1 MPANRFYN
9 AFDSESLEGRPGSA
23 ASGEY
28 RNPFQ
33 IDRDRIIH
41 SSAFRRLQNKTQVFL
56 SGEYDF
62 YRTRLTHSI
71 EVAQIGRSMC
81 AYLMSRHGDLLADD
95 CFIDPDLVECACL
108 AHDLGH
114 PPFGHT
120 GERTL
125 HRLMEPYGGFEGNAQ
140 TLRILT
146 QTLFNEGRKGM
157 NPTRALLDGV
167 LKYKTL
173 YAEKPANKKNHYLYN
188 DQKRWLDFTLGGQ
201 AFPVELTP
209 GKERNQF
216 RSIECQI
223 MDWADDTAYSLNDIA
238 DGIHAGFI
246 TIPKLERWAEGQT
259 LDSTQKEH
267 VEFLCKAIKE
277 QRVEGR
283 LNRSIGHYIQAARL
297 APDSTFLSAMTRRH
311 SFRLEV
317 DAAMKQQSAL
327 NKRIALDLVFR
338 SPQLQQLDYKADF
351 ILTRLFEVLRD
362 RYIERSKGS
371 CLHLIPATVE
381 AEIEKA
387 PDAAGRARLV
397 CDWVASMT
405 DNFAFRTYRR
415 LFDADFGSITD
426 FV

>member
-9 AFDSESLEGRPGSA
+9 TFDSETLTPRPS
-23 ASGEY
+23 SPSEY
-28 RNPFQ
+28 RNAFQ

-71 EVAQIGRSMC
+71 EVAQIGRSIC
-81 AYLMSRHGDLLADD
+81 AYLAQQSEMLDD
-95 CFIDPDLVECACL
+95 GCFIDPDLVECACL
-108 AHDLGH
+108 SHDLGH

-125 HRLMEPYGGFEGNAQ
+125 HRLMRLYGGFEGNAQ

-146 QTLFNEGRKGM
+146 ETLFNEGREGM
-157 NPTRALLDGV
+157 NPSRAVLDGV

-173 YAEKPANKKNHYLYN
+173 QAEVEGAPNHYLYN
-188 DQKRWLDFTLGGQ
+188 NQEVWLDFTMGHQ
-201 AFPVELTP
+201 AFPTELTP
-209 GKERNQF
+209 GKVRNQF
-216 RSIECQI
+216 RSIECQL

-246 TIPKLERWAEGQT
+246 TVSKLERWAEGRE
-259 LDSTQKEH
+259 LNERDDIHIKK
-267 VEFLCKAIKE
+267 LCAAIRE
-277 QRVEGR
+277 GRVERKLNSAIGR
-283 LNRSIGHYIQAARL
+283 YIRAVTL
-297 APDSTFLSAMTRRH
+297 VPNSTFLSAMTRRH
-311 SFRLEV
+311 QFRLEI
-317 DAAMKQQSAL
+317 DPDMQAESRL
-327 NKRIALDLVFR
+327 NKKIALDLVFK

-362 RYIERSKGS
+362 RYIEQEKSS
-371 CLHLIPATVE
+371 TLHLMPATLE

-387 PDAAGRARLV
+387 PDAGTRARLV

-405 DNFAFRTYRR
+405 DSFAFRTYRR

>member
-9 AFDSESLEGRPGSA
+9 AFDIETFKQRPA
-23 ASGEY
+23 NSGEY
-28 RNPFQ
+28 RSAFQ

-71 EVAQIGRSMC
+71 EVAQIGRSIC
-81 AYLMSRHGDLLADD
+81 AYLAQQSAILQED
-95 CFIDPDLVECACL
+95 FWIDPDLVECACL
-108 AHDLGH
+108 SHDLGH

-125 HRLMEPYGGFEGNAQ
+125 HRLMKPYGGFEGNAQ

-146 QTLFNEGRKGM
+146 ETLFNESREGM
-157 NPTRALLDGV
+157 DPSRAVLDGV

-173 YAEKPANKKNHYLYN
+173 LSEKSDAKNHFLYD
-188 DQKRWLDFTLGGQ
+188 DQERWLDFTMGHQ
-201 AFPVELTP
+201 PFPTELTP

-223 MDWADDTAYSLNDIA
+223 MDWADDTAYSTNDIA

-246 TIPKLERWAEGQT
+246 TVSKLEKWAEGQS
-259 LDSTQKEH
+259 LSETQTIHIGK
-267 VEFLCKAIKE
+267 LCSAIKGN
-277 QRVEGR
+277 RVER
-283 LNRSIGHYIQAARL
+283 KLNSSIGRYIRAATL
-297 APDSTFLSAMTRRH
+297 VPNSTFLSAMTRRH
-311 SFRLEV
+311 QYRLEI
-317 DAAMKQQSAL
+317 DPEMQAESKL
-327 NKRIALDLVFR
+327 NKKIAFDLVFK

-362 RYIERSKGS
+362 RYVEKTKEHS
-371 CLHLIPATVE
+371 LHLMPAALE
-381 AEIEKA
+381 DEIEKS
-387 PDAAGRARLV
+387 PDASFRARLI

-405 DNFAFRTYRR
+405 DSFAFRTYRR

>member
-9 AFDSESLEGRPGSA
+9 SFDSDTLNPRRTSE
-23 ASGEY
+23 GEY
-28 RNPFQ
+28 RNAFQ

-71 EVAQIGRSMC
+71 EVAQIGRSIC
-81 AYLMSRHGDLLADD
+81 AFLAQQRDLLDED
-95 CFIDPDLVECACL
+95 FYIDPDLVECACL
-108 AHDLGH
+108 SHDLGH

-125 HRLMEPYGGFEGNAQ
+125 HRVMQPYGGFEGNAQ

-146 QTLFNEGRKGM
+146 ETLFNEGREGM
-157 NPTRALLDGV
+157 NPSRAVLDGV

-173 YAEKPANKKNHYLYN
+173 QAEVPTAKNHYLYN
-188 DQKRWLDFTLGGQ
+188 DQERWLDFTLGGQ
-201 AFPVELTP
+201 SFPPELTP
-209 GKERNQF
+209 GKIRNQF

-246 TIPKLERWAEGQT
+246 NVARLEQWASGQT
-259 LDSTQKEH
+259 LDETDSTHIHK
-267 VEFLCKAIKE
+267 LCAAIRE
-277 QRVEGR
+277 GRVER
-283 LNRSIGHYIQAARL
+283 KLNSSIGRYIRAATL
-297 APDSTFLSAMTRRH
+297 VPDSTFLSAMTRRH
-311 SFRLEV
+311 QFRLEIDPV
-317 DAAMKQQSAL
+317 MQAQSRL
-327 NKRIALDLVFR
+327 NKKIAFELVFK

-362 RYIERSKGS
+362 RYIEQDKENT
-371 CLHLIPATVE
+371 LHLMPATLE
-381 AEIEKA
+381 AEIAKA
-387 PDAAGRARLV
+387 PDASTRARLV

-405 DNFAFRTYRR
+405 DSFAFRTYRR

>member
-1 MPANRFYN
+1 MSANSFYQSFDTETLTPRPAHH
-9 AFDSESLEGRPGSA
+9 D
-23 ASGEY
+23 EY
-28 RNPFQ
+28 RNAFQ

-71 EVAQIGRSMC
+71 EVAQIGRSIC
-81 AYLMSRHGDLLADD
+81 AWLGQQRELLDEG
-95 CFIDPDLVECACL
+95 CHIDADLVESACL

-125 HRLMEPYGGFEGNAQ
+125 HRLMQPYGGFEGNAQ

-146 QTLFNEGRKGM
+146 QTLFNEGRRDGM

-173 YAEKPANKKNHYLYN
+173 YAESAGAQNHYLYN
-188 DQKRWLDFTLGGQ
+188 DQELWLDFTLGGQ

-209 GKERNQF
+209 GKARNRF

-223 MDWADDTAYSLNDIA
+223 MDWADDTAYSLNDLA

-246 TIPKLERWAEGQT
+246 TVTKLERWAGVQE
-259 LDSTQKEH
+259 LDAVGAGHIEK
-267 VEFLCKAIKE
+267 LCAAIRE
-277 QRVEGR
+277 NRVERKMNSAIGAHIRASR
-283 LNRSIGHYIQAARL
+283 LVPQG
-297 APDSTFLSAMTRRH
+297 TFLGAMTRRH
-311 SFRLEV
+311 QYRLEIEPEFL
-317 DAAMKQQSAL
+317 AQTRL
-327 NKRIALDLVFR
+327 NKKIALDLVFR

-351 ILTRLFEVLRD
+351 ILTRLFEVLEK
-362 RYIERSKGS
+362 RYIEAKGS
-371 CLHLIPATVE
+371 LHLMPGAQE
-381 AEIEKA
+381 KEIEA
-387 PDAAGRARLV
+387 TADASARARLV

-415 LFDADFGSITD
+415 LFDADFGSMTD

>member
-1 MPANRFYN
+1 MLRNRFYN
-9 AFDSESLEGRPGSA
+9 EFDAATLEPRRTHPD
-23 ASGEY
+23 EY
-28 RNPFQ
+28 RNAFQ

-71 EVAQIGRSMC
+71 EVAQIGRSIC
-81 AYLMSRHGDLLADD
+81 AWLAEQKGALDED
-95 CFIDPDLVECACL
+95 CRIDPDLVECACL

-125 HRLMEPYGGFEGNAQ
+125 HRLMQPYGGFEGNAQ
-140 TLRILT
+140 TLRILA
-146 QTLFNEGRKGM
+146 QTLFNEGREGM
-157 NPTRALLDGV
+157 NPSRALLDGV

-173 YAEKPANKKNHYLYN
+173 HVEAAGAKNHYLYN
-188 DQKRWLDFTLGGQ
+188 DQERWLDFTMGGQ
-201 AFPVELTP
+201 AFPAELTP
-209 GKERNQF
+209 GKARNQF

-246 TIPKLERWAEGQT
+246 TGDKLAAWASNQT
-259 LDSTQKEH
+259 LDAAQAAH
-267 VEFLCKAIKE
+267 VEFLCKAIRE
-277 QRVEGR
+277 RRVEAR
-283 LNRSIGHYIQAARL
+283 LNRCIGDHIRAARL
-297 APDSTFLSAMTRRH
+297 APGANFLSAMTRRH
-311 SFRLEV
+311 QFRLEIEP
-317 DAAMKQQSAL
+317 AQRAQSEL

-338 SPQLQQLDYKADF
+338 TPQLQQLDYKADF
-351 ILTRLFEVLRD
+351 ILTRMFEVLRA
-362 RYIERSKGS
+362 RYIESAGS
-371 CLHLIPATVE
+371 GLHLMPGTLE
-381 AEIEKA
+381 AEIAKA
-387 PDAAGRARLV
+387 PDAAARARLV
-397 CDWVASMT
+397 CDWIASMT
-405 DNFAFRTYRR
+405 DSFAFRTYRR